1 VGKSGQDKRMYT
13 LHGVHDWASLAIRMA
28 LAELDQ
34 PFTYVAHDP
43 TDLGTEA
50 YLAIHPFGKIPA
62 LETPQGPVFETGAI
76 LLWLTGTHGQLAP
89 ALADADRG
97 AFLSWFL
104 HVANTVH
111 PGMMGLLHPYRPAGE
126 AAAGLVGPIARD
138 RLRESYGALD
148 RVAASGVWWLS
159 GDRPSILSLYLAM
172 LMRWTSA
179 FAKDP
184 DLNIP
189 VTDYPALAGV
199 LRALEVRPA
208 VQKVAKVE
216 GLGLKPF
223 TEAA

>member
-1 VGKSGQDKRMYT
+1 MPMYK
-13 LHGVHDWASLAIRMA
+13 LHGVHDWASLAIHLA

-34 PFTYVAHDP
+34 PFAFVPHDP
-43 TDLGTEA
+43 ADLGTGA

-76 LLWLTGTHGQLAP
+76 LLWLTGTHGRLAP

-111 PGMMGLLHPYRPAGE
+111 PGMMGLLHPYRAAGE
-126 AAAGLVGPIARD
+126 GAAGLVGPVARD
-138 RLRESYGALD
+138 TLRASYGALD

-179 FAKDP
+179 FARDP
-184 DLNIP
+184 ALNIA
-189 VTDYPALAGV
+189 VADYPALAAV

-208 VQKVAKVE
+208 VQRVAAAE
-216 GLGLKPF
+216 GLGPHPF
-223 TEAA
+223 TQAA